1 MYYSAN
7 KDNFFTNKFKKKD
20 NHIFIPSTSE
30 SPEECIIAEAD
41 HKECYDFMTEKFIQS
56 KRLGFIRNAWWIKH
70 MNFSIKDEDIIW
82 IDMEKPHIYQIEI
95 SLTNRCN
102 LNCTSCMHFCNI
114 ADEDAEVS
122 VDEFES
128 YLRKLSKLQ
137 IVRIELLGGETLLVP
152 DLEVKVK
159 LARQYFPNSE
169 IVIITNGLLLN
180 KMKESF
186 WKTIRDNK
194 VLFSVSIYGKMHKNY
209 IKLKS
214 LFIKKKIMFRLYL
227 VSQFQKFL
235 TLNGNHDPVYENQK
249 CPTKPCRIIYKNN
262 VYHCPVEAKKY
273 FLEKK
278 FNIKL
283 AKENPISIDDFVDNP
298 DKLNEPSNLCKYCTS
313 LHFSKWI
320 KRNKIEMS
328 DWIVNE

>member
-169 IVIITNGLLLN
+169 IVIITNGLLNRTEKELN
-180 KMKESF
+180 RFNEINNEVINTYINQLSVNNSYLNIKREEK
-186 WKTIRDNK
+186 KK
-194 VLFSVSIYGKMHKNY
+194 VLERIKN
-209 IKLKS
+209 I
-214 LFIKKKIMFRLYL
+214 R
-227 VSQFQKFL
+227 
-235 TLNGNHDPVYENQK
+235 NQK
-249 CPTKPCRIIYKNN
+249 
-262 VYHCPVEAKKY
+262 
-273 FLEKK
+273 L
-278 FNIKL
+278 
-283 AKENPISIDDFVDNP
+283 
-298 DKLNEPSNLCKYCTS
+298 
-313 LHFSKWI
+313 
-320 KRNKIEMS
+320 
-328 DWIVNE
+328 